1 MLTNVKLLDELG
13 TPPPVPKSYM
23 LIGTTDNE
31 AFAIKIAEMVWKTL
45 DTHGLKER
53 RSRKKDEKGLDN
65 LGNIFFL
72 YC

>member
-13 TPPPVPKSYM
+13 TRPPVPKSYM

-31 AFAIKIAEMVWKTL
+31 AFAIKIAEMVWRTL
-45 DTHGLKER
+45 DANG
-53 RSRKKDEKGLDN
+53 SRKKDGKTGLDD